1 MKIALSLLFLILVTK
16 NGAVTNDAEE
26 GHDIPCETNELP
38 YACGSK
44 GICRCNETRKGYS
57 IDCSRRQL
65 HNLSLVIPSN
75 VTFANF
81 SRNYLS
87 LIAKDTFR
95 LTTSLNMLNI
105 SRNNISEL
113 HEETFYDTTQLTAL
127 YISYNVLTKLPT
139 TIFKKLIHL
148 SLLDLSYNNLKS
160 LPKGLFDNTT
170 SLKLLYIN
178 DNFLTQLPKNIF
190 QKPVHLS
197 KLDLSYNN
205 LMSLQKG
212 LFDNTAN
219 LTSLSINDNFLTQL
233 PTNIFQKLVHLPL
246 LDLSYN
252 NLTSLPKGLFDNI
265 TSLKLLY
272 INDNFLTQLPTNIF
286 QKLVHLSKLDLSFNN
301 LTSLPKGLFD
311 HTANLTSLYIND
323 NLLTQ
328 LPTKIFQKLVH
339 LSTLRLC
346 YNNIKELSEDIFNGN
361 SNLKKLDLSYNN
373 LTSLPKGIFDYT
385 TKLKFVSICNN
396 QITHLPPDCFRQIE
410 ALNDLKLHENELTT
424 LSKSMFAKNVSLIHL
439 DLCDNNIAR
448 PTADFFPETKRLM
461 LVSNNIA
468 YIPEGMF
475 QSLKNL
481 SEIYLSKNKIET
493 LSNTSLL
500 GLNHVRHMDLSNNS
514 LTVIPRGLFSAYGGN
529 HGLLILQLQRNKL
542 TCLWN
547 DTFQGLGNLAYLILN
562 RNLIHSIAEQAFLGT
577 NLTCLYLVANNISN
591 VSNNSFA
598 LENIDIHLYKN
609 NILNFSQVALNG
621 VGNGSTLY
629 MNCNQLGRL
638 PLSTNGNIIC
648 VNDETFPSLKLKKA
662 FTFLVQSF
670 EKQGFEC
677 QYIGKGRNECR
688 PCPTGTLGGGF
699 RKKCRG
705 CPKGGFY
712 QDEIGSI
719 ECKTCNDGNFVEK
732 GSGSSLVQCKVCP
745 EGTDKNVSAGY
756 RACVCK
762 ENYARKHRFGE
773 CFLCIAD
780 GLNCSEDYI
789 SILPGFYWNWSFPK
803 TKPDQ
808 YLKFVQNL
816 ETKTDDYD
824 NTTMQY
830 GYSMPFVYRCP
841 RSRSCDNK
849 DGLPMYGIDNCAAG
863 YTGWMCSK
871 CRSGYYSVL
880 SSCHPC
886 PSKLW
891 VLVVF
896 LFVVLSCVALL
907 SFIVW
912 KKNKISN
919 QRTMIDKLSSRIKI
933 VLGFYQVI
941 GDLFETFHNVQWQ
954 GPLLIFGEFLS
965 MVVADFFQ
973 VFVRPQCINEKFEIN
988 PLLQFKIVL
997 IFPVVLVITYLYLS
1011 CTVYFIAKC
1020 GFFSLTVRQR
1030 AKQTVSKLFNL
1041 VVLVLFV
1048 TYTPTCNS
1056 IFAVYPA
1063 ACSTFK
1069 IYSVGNESITLLRA
1083 DYGIDCKDLD
1093 SYHVAAYIAT
1103 AVYVV
1108 GFPLSLL
1115 ILLRKYHTKG
1125 KKATT
1130 NADFDCSYGG
1140 SIDETTPLVTGTER
1154 RKYDSPVWFNFLC
1167 ENYKSQFWY
1176 WEVIELTRKVTQ
1188 TVMVTLLGWHNSLTQ
1203 LSTIGMSVLFL
1214 TLHAKYSP
1222 MKNKFEQRL
1231 QFFFFGCDIY
1241 KYHDSVC
1248 TSELRI
1254 RCSNI
1259 YWSLCSRYFHH
1270 IYRLS

>member
-1 MKIALSLLFLILVTK
+1 MVLTRISKMKIALSLLFLILVTK

-75 VTFANF
+75 VTFGNF

-87 LIAKDTFR
+87 LIPKDTFR
-95 LTTSLNMLNI
+95 LTTSLNLLNI
-105 SRNNISEL
+105 SRNKISEL
-113 HEETFYDTTQLTAL
+113 HEETFYYTTQLTAL
-127 YISYNVLTKLPT
+127 YINDNVLTKLPT
-139 TIFKKLIHL
+139 TIFKKLVNL
-148 SLLDLSYNNLKS
+148 SILRLCFNTIKE
-160 LPKGLFDNTT
+160 LPEDIFNGN
-170 SLKLLYIN
+170 SNLKLLNLYN
-178 DNFLTQLPKNIF
+178 NKLTAVPENIF
-190 QKPVHLS
+190 QNLS
-197 KLDLSYNN
+197 QLSTLKLSFNN
-205 LMSLQKG
+205 IRLLPEG
-212 LFDNTAN
+212 LFTR
-219 LTSLSINDNFLTQL
+219 TS
-233 PTNIFQKLVHLPL
+233 HLK
-246 LDLSYN
+246 
-252 NLTSLPKGLFDNI
+252 T
-265 TSLKLLY
+265 LY
-272 INDNFLTQLPTNIF
+272 ISDNFLTQLPTNIF
-286 QKLVHLSKLDLSFNN
+286 QKLVHLSTLDLSYNN
-301 LTSLPKGLFD
+301 LTSLPTGLFD
-311 HTANLTSLYIND
+311 NTT
-323 NLLTQ
+323 
-328 LPTKIFQKLVH
+328 
-339 LSTLRLC
+339 RL
-346 YNNIKELSEDIFNGN
+346 KT
-361 SNLKKLDLSYNN
+361 LDLSYNN
-373 LTSLPKGIFDYT
+373 LTSLPKGIFDNT
-385 TKLKFVSICNN
+385 TNLKIVSISNN
-396 QITHLPPDCFRQIE
+396 HLTRFPPDCFRKLENLSELI
-410 ALNDLKLHENELTT
+410 LHENELTT
-424 LSKSMFAKNVSLIHL
+424 LSKSMFAENVSLEHL

-468 YIPEGMF
+468 YIPERMF
-475 QSLKNL
+475 QSFKNL
-481 SEIYLSKNKIET
+481 SQIYLSKNKIET

-500 GLNHVRHMDLSNNS
+500 GLNLVHHITFYGNNLSSLPAGLFQTINLTFSLDLSNNS
-514 LTVIPRGLFSAYGGN
+514 LSIIPRGLFSAYGGN
-529 HGLLILQLQRNKL
+529 HGLMILQLQRNKL

-547 DTFQGLGNLAYLILN
+547 DTFQGLGSLSYLILN
-562 RNLIHSIAEQAFLGT
+562 RNLIHSIAERAFLGT
-577 NLTCLYLVANNISN
+577 HLKCLYLVANNISN
-591 VSNNSFA
+591 VPYNSFA
-598 LENIDIHLYKN
+598 LKNIDIHLYKN

-648 VNDETFPSLKLKKA
+648 VNDETFPSLEFPLKGPFA
-662 FTFLVQSF
+662 LLASSF

-677 QYIGKGRNECR
+677 QYIGKGMSECR

-762 ENYARKHRFGE
+762 QNYARKHRFGE

-780 GLNCSEDYI
+780 GLNCSADYI

-808 YLKFVQNL
+808 YLKFVENL

-830 GYSMPFVYRCP
+830 EYSMPFVYRCP
-841 RSRSCDNK
+841 RNRSCDSK
-849 DGLPMYGIDNCAAG
+849 DGLPMYGNDNCADG
-863 YTGWMCSK
+863 YTGWLCTK

-896 LFVVLSCVALL
+896 LFVVLSCVVLL

-919 QRTMIDKLSSRIKI
+919 QRSMIDKLSSRIKI

-973 VFVRPQCINEKFEIN
+973 VFVRPQCINEQFEIN

-997 IFPVVLVITYLYLS
+997 IFPVVLVTTYLYLS
-1011 CTVYFIAKC
+1011 CAVYFIAKC

-1030 AKQTVSKLFNL
+1030 AKQTVSRLFTL

-1083 DYGIDCKDLD
+1083 DYGINCKDLD
-1093 SYHVAAYIAT
+1093 SYHVAAYIST

-1130 NADFDCSYGG
+1130 NADFDCSYDG

-1154 RKYDSPVWFNFLC
+1154 RKYYSPVWFNFLC

-1231 QFFFFGCDIY
+1231 QFFSLAAIFINIMIVSVRVSSEYGTAIYTGLFVLDIFIIFIV
-1241 KYHDSVC
+1241 SA
-1248 TSELRI
+1248 EALLLII
-1254 RCSNI
+1254 RFLARSFKRSN
-1259 YWSLCSRYFHH
+1259 SD
-1270 IYRLS
+1270 

>member
-1 MKIALSLLFLILVTK
+1 MVLTHKFTRISKMKIALSLLFLILVTE
-16 NGAVTNDAEE
+16 NSAVTNDAEE
-26 GHDIPCETNELP
+26 GYDISSETNELP

-57 IDCSRRQL
+57 VDCSRRKL

-81 SRNYLS
+81 SRNNLS
-87 LIAKDTFR
+87 LIPKDTFR
-95 LTTSLNMLNI
+95 LTTSLNLLNI
-105 SRNNISEL
+105 SRNKISEL

-127 YISYNVLTKLPT
+127 HINYNVLTKLPT

-178 DNFLTQLPKNIF
+178 DNLLTQLPKN
-190 QKPVHLS
+190 
-197 KLDLSYNN
+197 
-205 LMSLQKG
+205 
-212 LFDNTAN
+212 
-219 LTSLSINDNFLTQL
+219 
-233 PTNIFQKLVHLPL
+233 
-246 LDLSYN
+246 
-252 NLTSLPKGLFDNI
+252 
-265 TSLKLLY
+265 
-272 INDNFLTQLPTNIF
+272 
-286 QKLVHLSKLDLSFNN
+286 
-301 LTSLPKGLFD
+301 
-311 HTANLTSLYIND
+311 
-323 NLLTQ
+323 
-328 LPTKIFQKLVH
+328 IFQKLVH

-361 SNLKKLDLSYNN
+361 SNLKELDLSYNS
-373 LTSLPKGIFDYT
+373 LTSLPNGIFDNT
-385 TKLKFVSICNN
+385 TKLKFVSICNT

-410 ALNDLKLHENELTT
+410 ALKVLKLHENELTT
-424 LSKSMFAKNVSLIHL
+424 FSKSMFAKNISLTHL

-448 PTADFFPETKRLM
+448 PTADFFPETKRFLHTGRHVSISQKSERH
-461 LVSNNIA
+461 VSNNILQTLCA
-468 YIPEGMF
+468 LVYLLLLL
-475 QSLKNL
+475 QLSLSNFYQTHL
-481 SEIYLSKNKIET
+481 FFDRYLSNNKIET

-500 GLNHVRHMDLSNNS
+500 GLNLVHHITFYGNNLSSLPAGLFATINLTFSLDLSNNS
-514 LTVIPRGLFSAYGGN
+514 LSIIPRGLFSAYGGN
-529 HGLLILQLQRNKL
+529 HGLLILQLHRNNL
-542 TCLWN
+542 TFLWN
-547 DTFQGLGNLAYLILN
+547 DTFQGLGSLAYLVLN
-562 RNLIHSIAEQAFLGT
+562 RNLIHSIAERAFLGT

-598 LENIDIHLYKN
+598 LENIHIHLYKN
-609 NILNFSQVALNG
+609 KILNISQVALNG

-638 PLSTNGNIIC
+638 PLSTNDNIIC
-648 VNDETFPSLKLKKA
+648 VNDETFPSLEFPSKG
-662 FTFLVQSF
+662 TFALLVSSY

-677 QYIGKGRNECR
+677 QNIGKGMSECR

-762 ENYARKHRFGE
+762 QNYARKHRFGE

-789 SILPGFYWNWSFPK
+789 SILPGFYWNWSFPN

-808 YLKFVQNL
+808 YLKFVKNL

-841 RSRSCDNK
+841 RNRSCDSK
-849 DGLPMYGIDNCAAG
+849 DGLPMYGNDNCAAG
-863 YTGWMCSK
+863 YTGWMCTK

-919 QRTMIDKLSSRIKI
+919 QRSVIDKLSSRIKI

-973 VFVRPQCINEKFEIN
+973 VFVRPQCINEQFEIN
-988 PLLQFKIVL
+988 PLLQFTIVL
-997 IFPVVLVITYLYLS
+997 IFPVALVITYLYLS
-1011 CTVYFIAKC
+1011 CTVYFISKC
-1020 GFFSLTVRQR
+1020 GFFSLTLRQR
-1030 AKQTVSKLFNL
+1030 AKQTVSKLFTL

-1069 IYSVGNESITLLRA
+1069 LYSVGNESITLLRA
-1083 DYGIDCKDLD
+1083 DYGINCKDLD

-1108 GFPLSLL
+1108 GFPLSLF
-1115 ILLRKYHTKG
+1115 ILLRKYHSKG
-1125 KKATT
+1125 KQATT
-1130 NADFDCSYGG
+1130 YADFDCSYGG

-1154 RKYDSPVWFNFLC
+1154 RKYDSPVWFSFLC

-1231 QFFFFGCDIY
+1231 QFFSLAAIFINIMIVSVRVSSEYGTAIYTGLFVLDIFIIFIV
-1241 KYHDSVC
+1241 SA
-1248 TSELRI
+1248 EALLLII
-1254 RCSNI
+1254 RFLARNFKRSN
-1259 YWSLCSRYFHH
+1259 SD
-1270 IYRLS
+1270 